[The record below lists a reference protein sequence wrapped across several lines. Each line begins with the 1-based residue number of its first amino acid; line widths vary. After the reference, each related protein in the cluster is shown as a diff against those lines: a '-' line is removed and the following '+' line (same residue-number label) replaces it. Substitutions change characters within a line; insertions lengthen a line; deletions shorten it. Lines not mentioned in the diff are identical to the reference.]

1 MKKGFR
7 LLLAAFMTLAM
18 FVPAQAEVLT
28 VYDETA
34 TNEYSPIYGYYY
46 DTPGYIVQTILPE
59 ADLTAMQ
66 GTFISS
72 MKFYVAGENGN
83 LLNGGKLAVS
93 LGSTTRTNFSNTD
106 PVEVTPVAEITM
118 TLGEPE
124 VVVNFTD
131 PFFYEGGNLV
141 IETKV
146 VEKGNYP
153 HNFFLGKA
161 SNVANVLCK
170 GVYTTSTDAF
180 YPKTTFTYEQLDD
193 YAAISAREM
202 AYGKLVLGTD
212 AVSKTITITNL
223 GKNAFTPAISGV
235 SAPFSVEAVG
245 EVAPGETKNI
255 VVTMTP
261 NAVGEYEQTMTINC
275 GAAGEF
281 EVALTGEV
289 RAEVTVADG
298 TNTESHVPVYGMSYD
313 GSDGVGQMIYPA
325 EMLTGLVGK
334 KINSLA
340 FYHDQPSR
348 EMNGGNIQLSIKVVE
363 ETAFASATAI
373 TDMTVVAN
381 AAPVAGETELVFT
394 FNEPFEY
401 TGGNLAVEALV
412 TEAGSY
418 GYEKFYGVT
427 ADAASYGYYND
438 FGFEANVFNFLPK
451 ATFGYVAE
459 DTPVEITSYT
469 VVGPETIFGTNWD
482 PNDEY
487 NNMTF
492 DAENGVYTWSKE
504 DVTLYNGFEFKVV
517 GNHDYAVY
525 EWPVGPYNWVANLPE
540 EDGEGIYDIL
550 ITFNPEAADSVKIT
564 CTLTKVGEVDPI
576 EHVYTV
582 VGPEHVFGTEWN
594 INDENNNMV
603 LDAETG
609 LYTWSKEN
617 VALTESFGFKVVGDH
632 SWANEWPQGY
642 DNNWI
647 VNIDEA
653 GNYDLFITFN
663 AETGEINCIA
673 TKVEPQPEFIRG
685 DVNGDKTVT
694 IADVTALVNML
705 LRNDPMIPAAD
716 TNLDEK
722 MTIGD
727 VTALINYLLS
737 KSW

>member
-1 MKKGFR
+1 MKKCFK
-7 LLLAAFMTLAM
+7 LLSAALIALAS
-18 FVPAQAEVLT
+18 FVPAQADELT
-28 VYDETA
+28 VYDEA
-34 TNEYSPIYGYYY
+34 STNEFSPIYGYYY

-59 ADLTAMQ
+59 EDLTVMK
-66 GTFISS
+66 GTFIGS

-93 LGSTTRTNFSNTD
+93 LGTTTQTTFTTYSS

-124 VVVNFTD
+124 IVVNFTT
-131 PFFYEGGNLV
+131 PFFYNGGNLV

-153 HNFFLGKA
+153 NNFFLGKA
-161 SNVANVLCK
+161 SNVTNVLLK
-170 GVYTTSTDAF
+170 GPYTTSTDGF

-235 SAPFSVEAVG
+235 AAPFSVEAVG
-245 EVAPGETKNI
+245 EVAPGESKNI

-261 NAVGEYEQTMTINC
+261 NAVGEYEQTMIINC

-313 GSDGVGQMIYPA
+313 GADGVGQMIYPA

-340 FYHDQPSR
+340 FYHDLASHK
-348 EMNGGNIQLSIKVVE
+348 MNGGNIQLSIKVVDQA
-363 ETAFASATAI
+363 AFASAEAI

-412 TEAGSY
+412 TEAGDY

-427 ADAASYGYYND
+427 ASAASYGYYND
-438 FGFEANVFNFLPK
+438 FGFESKVFNFLPK
-451 ATFGYVAE
+451 ATFGYVVE
-459 DTPVEITSYT
+459 DTPE
-469 VVGPETIFGTNWD
+469 PE
-482 PNDEY
+482 
-487 NNMTF
+487 
-492 DAENGVYTWSKE
+492 
-504 DVTLYNGFEFKVV
+504 
-517 GNHDYAVY
+517 
-525 EWPVGPYNWVANLPE
+525 
-540 EDGEGIYDIL
+540 
-550 ITFNPEAADSVKIT
+550 
-564 CTLTKVGEVDPI
+564 
-576 EHVYTV
+576 
-582 VGPEHVFGTEWN
+582 
-594 INDENNNMV
+594 V
-603 LDAETG
+603 L
-609 LYTWSKEN
+609 
-617 VALTESFGFKVVGDH
+617 
-632 SWANEWPQGY
+632 
-642 DNNWI
+642 
-647 VNIDEA
+647 
-653 GNYDLFITFN
+653 
-663 AETGEINCIA
+663 
-673 TKVEPQPEFIRG
+673 RG
-685 DVNGDKTVT
+685 DVNKDKTVN
-694 IADVTALVNML
+694 IADVTALIDML
-705 LRNDPMIPAAD
+705 LNGAEMIPEAD
-716 TNLDEK
+716 CNLDTV
-722 MTIGD
+722 MNIAD
-727 VTALINYLLS
+727 VTKLIDFLLS
-737 KSW
+737 GQW